1 MGVFF
6 RIRRA
11 ILRAAAVAGI
21 SIAGSVAQAD
31 PPRPPAK
38 ASIGDITFNFDPSVW
53 QFASDGDGL
62 VATCVGIDCRG
73 VVIDISQRPSEG
85 GCTKDFVRET
95 ARRMFP
101 WTDRH
106 AVNTLA
112 AGRFGLVLSQ
122 SRLGPNFD
130 VPSYVFACLDWQGT
144 DYRFAIRPETVGEIS
159 WTGGALHYLV
169 SRASAPPAR
178 IERVRLG
185 AMTLEIRTNVWDIA
199 TVRPN
204 ESAMLICRPPTCHDR
219 PFVIVS
225 ASSGIEPQAAIPP
238 FGRGWRDSRTEI
250 YRGDHSDAVTFSVTT
265 TFSPCRNYVPPE
277 VVAAAHHGGMTY
289 RISTPALTGC
299 RSARAVSG
307 RVFEALLDSARI
319 VDTGAP

>member
-1 MGVFF
+1 MGAFF
-6 RIRRA
+6 RMRRA

-21 SIAGSVAQAD
+21 AIIGFAAQAD

-38 ASIGDITFNFDPSVW
+38 ASIADITFNFDPAVW
-53 QFASDGDGL
+53 QFASDVDGL

-73 VVIDISQRPSEG
+73 VVIDISERPSEG

-95 ARRMFP
+95 AQRLFP
-101 WTDRH
+101 GTDRH

-144 DYRFAIRPETVGEIS
+144 DYRFAMRPETVGENS

-185 AMTLEIRTNVWDIA
+185 AMTLEIRTDVWDIT

-204 ESAMLICRPPTCHDR
+204 QSAMLICRPPTCHDR